1 MDETYRLSRFV
12 RKLEKNGYTALFN
25 GLTLKKA
32 YLSSELFRS
41 ALQEIAQPYRIGR
54 NAVADRLIHAGFLVT
69 ADADRALFDK
79 IRASV
84 GKIDISNVRLLIS
97 NGCNF
102 RCSYCQIEEN
112 MAVEQQQYNMT
123 IDVAQKAMD
132 LFEKNSRDDVKKTVT
147 MTGGEPL
154 MNLPAVK
161 YVIERAEN
169 IRQARVV
176 IFTNGSL
183 VTEALARY
191 FAGKNVLM
199 LVSLDGTREMHD
211 AVRKKKGGQGTFDV
225 SLRGYRRLKKAGC
238 EVGIS
243 AVSGT
248 HNEGRMKEMA
258 DFFLEI
264 DPPSIGLNFGH
275 HLLGKPNPSAL
286 PMGRFADV
294 LIDFYVRMRH
304 ENIFVENISRFITPF
319 YQEKPRFNECQA
331 QGRGLTVDSRGKI
344 GVCKSLLV
352 ADRVAMDIDQIP
364 EDLSSVDIFKRFAA
378 RSPFTMK
385 QCAECNVIGVCGGG
399 CTYDS
404 FAVNNGDITK
414 IDPRVCDY
422 AHKIADF
429 LIWDLFDGIQEKV
442 GDGVYIPEVKEQEAY
457 YLRFYDSD
465 NALQRSVGHEKDR

>member
-1 MDETYRLSRFV
+1 MGKTYQLSRFV
-12 RKLEKNGYTALFN
+12 RKLEKEGYTALFN

-32 YLSSELFRS
+32 YLGTSLF
-41 ALQEIAQPYRIGR
+41 QDVCQCIEKPYRPGE
-54 NAVADRLIHAGFLVT
+54 NNVVDRLIHAGFLVT
-69 ADADRALFDK
+69 ADADQVLFDE
-79 IRASV
+79 IRAAV
-84 GKIDISNVRLLIS
+84 GKINISNVRLLVS
-97 NGCNF
+97 NDCNF

-112 MAVEQQQYNMT
+112 METEQQKYNMT
-123 IDVAQKAMD
+123 IDVAKKAMD
-132 LFEKNSRDDVKKTVT
+132 LFEKNSREGVKKTVT

-154 MNLPAVK
+154 MNMPAVK

-169 IRQARVV
+169 IKHSRIV

-183 VTEALARY
+183 VTEELARY
-191 FAGKNVLM
+191 FSGKSVLM
-199 LVSLDGTREMHD
+199 LVSLDGNREMHD
-211 AVRKKKGGQGTFDV
+211 LVRKKKGGQGTFDV
-225 SLRGYRRLKKAGC
+225 SLRGYQRLKRAGC
-238 EVGIS
+238 QVGIS

-248 HNEGRMKEMA
+248 HNEDRMDELA
-258 DFFLEI
+258 DFFLKI

-294 LIDFYVRMRH
+294 LIDFYSRMRH

-319 YQEKPRFNECQA
+319 YQEKPRLNECQA

-385 QCAECNVIGVCGGG
+385 QCAGCNVIGVCGGG

-404 FAVNNGDITK
+404 FAVNDGDITR

-422 AHKIADF
+422 AHKVVDF
-429 LIWDLFDGIQEKV
+429 LVWDLFDGIREKI
-442 GDGVYIPEVKEQEAY
+442 DTHVYIPETQEQEDY
-457 YLRFYDSD
+457 YLRFYDAG
-465 NALQRSVGHEKDR
+465 NAIQRSVGHEKDR